1 MAYGNLKFDTLTT
14 SDAKNTSTEKSI
26 DTSYI
31 FNGVAKAWCNINGTS
46 TLATRDSFNVG
57 STTDGGTGNYTNN
70 FTINMSNDGFSA
82 SVDSQDASTRTNVH
96 SSFEGQTTSTIL
108 IYHYEG
114 GSAVDTTRVGTMAM
128 GDLA

>member
-1 MAYGNLKFDTLTT
+1 MAFGNLKFDTLTT
-14 SDAKNTSTEKSI
+14 SDAINTSTEKSL

-31 FNGVAKAWCNINGTS
+31 FNGVAKAWSNINGTS

-57 STTDGGTGNYTNN
+57 STTDNGTGNYTNN
-70 FTINMSNDGFSA
+70 FTNNMSNDGFSA

-108 IYHYEG
+108 TYHYEG
-114 GSAVDTTRVGTMAM
+114 GSLVDTNRQGTIAM

>member
-1 MAYGNLKFDTLTT
+1 
-14 SDAKNTSTEKSI
+14 
-26 DTSYI
+26 
-31 FNGVAKAWCNINGTS
+31 
-46 TLATRDSFNVG
+46 
-57 STTDGGTGNYTNN
+57 
-70 FTINMSNDGFSA
+70 MSNDGFSA

-114 GSAVDTTRVGTMAM
+114 GSAVDTNRVGTMAM